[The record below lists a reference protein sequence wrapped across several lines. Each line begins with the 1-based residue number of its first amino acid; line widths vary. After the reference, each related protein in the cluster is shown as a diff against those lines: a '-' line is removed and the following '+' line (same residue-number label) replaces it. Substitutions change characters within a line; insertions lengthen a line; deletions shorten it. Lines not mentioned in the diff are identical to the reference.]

1 MARYAVIGA
10 TSWGLTLAWLISRN
24 GHEVVVICRTEDEAR
39 AVDNRRGIERLPEIR
54 LPEGVTCAPP
64 PLGPGFGGVVVAVP
78 SQSLRRTVQA
88 ADPPLRVPV
97 LSAAKGLEQGRGL
110 SMTAVLRDLGWPEDL
125 VAALSGPNLAHEVA
139 RGMPAAAVV
148 ASRNQGTA
156 EAWQRAISGPTFRI
170 YTSPDTT
177 GVELAGA
184 YKNIV
189 AIAAGVGWGLHF
201 GANAVSSIMTR
212 GLAEM
217 TRLGVAIG
225 ADPLTFQ
232 GLAGVGDLATTCFS
246 PLSRNRRFGEL
257 LAQGK
262 KVHEAREIIDEA
274 IEGIS
279 TAEVALDLAAQHGIE
294 LPICAE
300 VVAVVRDEKGIV
312 EAMAGL
318 LARPLRAEASPP
330 R

>member
-10 TSWGLTLAWLISRN
+10 TSWGLTLAWLLSRN
-24 GHEVVVICRTEDEAR
+24 SHEVVVICRTETEAQE
-39 AVDNRRGIERLPEIR
+39 VSTRRGIERLPEVR
-54 LPEGVTCAPP
+54 LPDAVTCLAPP
-64 PLGPGFGGVVVAVP
+64 VNPVFDGIVVAIP
-78 SQSLRRTVQA
+78 SQSLRRTVE
-88 ADPPLRVPV
+88 DSGCPRTVPV
-97 LSAAKGLEQGRGL
+97 LSAAKGIEQASGL
-110 SMTAVLRDLGWPEDL
+110 SMTAVLRDLGWAAGA
-125 VAALSGPNLAHEVA
+125 VAALSGPNLAHEIA

-148 ASRNQGTA
+148 ASASTATA
-156 EAWQRAISGPTFRI
+156 EAWQRALSGPMFRI
-170 YTSPDTT
+170 YTSDDTA

-184 YKNIV
+184 YKNVV
-189 AIAAGVGWGLHF
+189 AIAAGVGWGLQF

-217 TRLGVAIG
+217 TRLGVALG

-262 KVHEAREIIDEA
+262 RVEEAREAIGEA
-274 IEGIS
+274 IEGIT
-279 TAEVALDLAAQHGIE
+279 TAQVALNLASRHGIE

-300 VVAVVRDEKGIV
+300 VAAVVRGEKGV
-312 EAMAGL
+312 MEAMAGL